1 LYPPKWFGREKILMG
16 KAGKKAGLHVSPK
29 TIKRA
34 LDWRGII
41 SVGLAK
47 SHLSIGKLSTLEKY
61 MQ

>member
-1 LYPPKWFGREKILMG
+1 VAG
-16 KAGKKAGLHVSPK
+16 KGENSHGESWQKKAGLHVSPK

-34 LDWRGII
+34 LNWRDII
-41 SVGLAK
+41 GVGLAK